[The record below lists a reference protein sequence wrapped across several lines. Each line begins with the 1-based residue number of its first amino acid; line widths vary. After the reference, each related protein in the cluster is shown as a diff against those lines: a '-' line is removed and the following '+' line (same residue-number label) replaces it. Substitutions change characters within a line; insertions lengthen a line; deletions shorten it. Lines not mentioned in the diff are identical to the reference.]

1 MTTGNTQDLQDNKV
15 IGVLALQGA
24 FIEHIQHLNC
34 CIDQNGYNLNVVAV
48 RTAEELNHCD
58 ALIIPGGESTS
69 MSLIAQRTGMYKPL
83 YEFVRNPSKA
93 IWGTCAGLIYIS
105 KEVSNEKELL
115 KPLELVEIKVKR
127 NAFGRQAQSFIQ
139 DCDFSDFAPGL
150 HDFPTVFIRAPVIEE
165 ILDPKRV
172 KPLYTLDNGL
182 IVAAIQDENILATS
196 FHPELADDVRFHDWF
211 IKRFVIKQ

>member
-1 MTTGNTQDLQDNKV
+1 MTTGSTLDPYSSKV

-34 CIDQNGYNLNVVAV
+34 CIKDNGYDLNVIAV
-48 RTAEELNHCD
+48 KTADELNKCD

-69 MSLIAQRTGMYKPL
+69 MSLIAQRTGMYKHL
-83 YEFVRNPSKA
+83 REFVHNPAKA
-93 IWGTCAGLIYIS
+93 VWGTCAGLIYIS
-105 KEVSNEKELL
+105 KEVSNEKDLL
-115 KPLELVEIKVKR
+115 QPLELLEVKVKR

-139 DCDFSDFAPGL
+139 DCDFSSFAPGVKN
-150 HDFPTVFIRAPVIEE
+150 FPTVFIRAPVIEE

-172 KPLYTLDNGL
+172 KPLYSLDSGL
-182 IVAAIQDENILATS
+182 IVAAIQDENVLATS

-211 IKRFVIKQ
+211 IRRFVIKQ

>member
-1 MTTGNTQDLQDNKV
+1 MTTSSTQDPQSVKV

-24 FIEHIQHLNC
+24 FIEHIQHLNR
-34 CIDQNGYNLNVVAV
+34 CIEQNSYNLKVIAV
-48 RTAEELNHCD
+48 RTAEELNQCD

-83 YEFVRNPSKA
+83 YDFVRNPSKA
-93 IWGTCAGLIYIS
+93 VWGTCAGLIYIS
-105 KEVSNEKELL
+105 KEVSNEQELL
-115 KPLELVEIKVKR
+115 KPLELLEVKVKR

-139 DCDFSDFAPGL
+139 DCDFSSFVPGV

-165 ILDPKRV
+165 ISDPKRV
-172 KPLYTLDNGL
+172 KPLYALDNGL

-211 IKRFVIKQ
+211 IRRFVIKQ